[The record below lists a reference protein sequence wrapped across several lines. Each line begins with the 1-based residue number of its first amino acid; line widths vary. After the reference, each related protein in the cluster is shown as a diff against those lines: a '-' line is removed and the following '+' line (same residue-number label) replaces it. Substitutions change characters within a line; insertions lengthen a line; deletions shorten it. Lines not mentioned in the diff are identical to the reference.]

1 MVKQSLKRVDA
12 ELRESD
18 DSIQE
23 LTNDIIIEAPWNLWK
38 DLKTA
43 DNFFRSN
50 LSKSLYYTLQIRL
63 FREYIKQE
71 FSKKRSRKGAAVK
84 RAYAY
89 SKNDAKKFTDTLDV
103 LDLNQLWNTLD
114 AKSSFDSKS
123 LNDRLESVLSKN
135 INKILKNDSIS
146 TDNYME
152 SNYNDEEIESDSD
165 SDASRESS
173 DYEIEQ
179 TIDGPEEPLNDEEKN
194 KKDKNNSLNS
204 IEDKFFK
211 FDEMEAFAN
220 EELGSEEDID
230 YFDSLGEESDDS
242 VAAAEM
248 RYEDFFRDPED
259 SDTEPVENLKALTCS
274 KNLSKLDE
282 YDKQMELMLQQLEE
296 EGDGRE
302 EDEDMYR
309 DEIDLLDEPEE
320 EEDEEMELDNKG
332 HLRSRN
338 GLDNERL
345 TDTKKTKS
353 KKNKMANRSSV
364 EDDGDDEDEDD
375 GEEDDEIAQIENEL
389 VAPKHWSLMGEST
402 GKSRPRN
409 SLLDIELELPQPS
422 SIVYNSEENE
432 GQGVNGNG
440 VGEGQMEGAGGHE
453 LPLELLIIQRIKS
466 GVFDNVERKT
476 FVEDQLEALNRLNK
490 NKKEEMRP
498 EDIDYK
504 KSEMG
509 LGEVY
514 AQKYKEQFMAIDKL
528 DPHKK
533 DLNEQFARLMYKL
546 DSLSNLTFVPKRT
559 SETEKATAV
568 PMITVETPVNI
579 VVSGSS
585 PVAGEDKS
593 GSNSGLGGGS
603 SRGGRVNGIGESG
616 GDQVTDPS
624 GPLSA
629 SNVGKGQIVAAKVSR
644 SAKKRKFKNK
654 MKGLVKSG
662 RLTSD
667 QVDKIKQ
674 KMVSRNKLR
683 REDSK
688 SRKRTGL
695 TQREAIKHDM
705 KSNRRIDTAELL
717 SSVGRQSAGH

>member
-1 MVKQSLKRVDA
+1 MVKRSSKRVDA
-12 ELRESD
+12 ELRDSD
-18 DSIQE
+18 DSIQQ
-23 LTNDIIIEAPWNLWK
+23 LTNDTITEAPWNLWK

-63 FREYIKQE
+63 FREYIKKE

-114 AKSSFDSKS
+114 TKSSFDSKS

-135 INKILKNDSIS
+135 INKILKNDSND
-146 TDNYME
+146 TDDYIK
-152 SNYNDEEIESDSD
+152 SNNNDVEIDSDLD
-165 SDASRESS
+165 SDASTESS
-173 DYEIEQ
+173 AHN
-179 TIDGPEEPLNDEEKN
+179 PEEPTDGLEKPSNDEEKN
-194 KKDKNNSLNS
+194 SKAKYNSLNS

-220 EELGSEEDID
+220 EQPESEDDID

-248 RYEDFFRDPED
+248 RYSDFFRDPED
-259 SDTEPVENLKALTCS
+259 SDVESVDNMKPLTCNRDMS
-274 KNLSKLDE
+274 ELDE

-296 EGDGRE
+296 EGEGGE
-302 EDEDMYR
+302 EDQEDIYR
-309 DEIDLLDEPEE
+309 DELDLLDEPEE
-320 EEDEEMELDNKG
+320 EEEMEMDSKG
-332 HLRSRN
+332 GLMGRN
-338 GLDNERL
+338 GLDYERSS
-345 TDTKKTKS
+345 DTN
-353 KKNKMANRSSV
+353 NKRIRNNNLANRSIS
-364 EDDGDDEDEDD
+364 EDS

-402 GKSRPRN
+402 AKSRPRN

-422 SIVYNSEENE
+422 SIVYNSEVTD
-432 GQGVNGNG
+432 GPGGDGSGVS
-440 VGEGQMEGAGGHE
+440 VGQMTGVDGHQ

-476 FVEDQLEALNRLNK
+476 FIEDQLESLNRLNK
-490 NKKEEMRP
+490 NKSEEIRP

-509 LGEVY
+509 LGEIY

-559 SETEKATAV
+559 SETEKASTV
-568 PMITVETPVNI
+568 PIITVETPVSI

-585 PVAGEDKS
+585 IVNDDAN
-593 GSNSGLGGGS
+593 SNNKRLGGS
-603 SRGGRVNGIGESG
+603 GRVNGIGASG

-624 GPLSA
+624 DPLSA
-629 SNVGKGQIVAAKVSR
+629 SNIAKGPIMAAKVSR

-654 MKGLVKSG
+654 MKGLIKSG

-667 QVDKIKQ
+667 QVDKIKE
-674 KMVSRNKLR
+674 KMVNRNKLR
-683 REDSK
+683 IEDSK
-688 SRKRTGL
+688 SRKKTGL
-695 TQREAIKHDM
+695 TQREMIKHDM
-705 KSNRRIDTAELL
+705 RSNRRIDTKELL
-717 SSVGRQSAGH
+717 SNLGR

>member
-1 MVKQSLKRVDA
+1 MVKRSSKRVDA

-23 LTNDIIIEAPWNLWK
+23 LTNDNIIEAPWNLWK
-38 DLKTA
+38 DLKAA
-43 DNFFRSN
+43 DTFFRNN
-50 LSKSLYYTLQIRL
+50 LSKSLYHTLQIRL
-63 FREYIKQE
+63 FREYINQE

-89 SKNDAKKFTDTLDV
+89 SKNDAKKLMDTLDV

-114 AKSSFDSKS
+114 TKSSFDSKS

-135 INKILKNDSIS
+135 INKILKNDSND
-146 TDNYME
+146 TDNYIE
-152 SNYNDEEIESDSD
+152 FNDNDEKIDSDSD
-165 SDASRESS
+165 SAASTESS
-173 DYEIEQ
+173 AYDLEQ
-179 TIDGPEEPLNDEEKN
+179 PIDGIEEPLNDEEKN
-194 KKDKNNSLNS
+194 LKDKYNSLNS

-220 EELGSEEDID
+220 EQLDSEDDID

-248 RYEDFFRDPED
+248 KYSDFFRDPED
-259 SDTEPVENLKALTCS
+259 SEVESVENMKPLTC
-274 KNLSKLDE
+274 NRDLNELDE

-296 EGDGRE
+296 EGEGRE
-302 EDEDMYR
+302 EDEKDMYR
-309 DEIDLLDEPEE
+309 DELDLLDEPEE
-320 EEDEEMELDNKG
+320 EDDEEMDVTNKG
-332 HLRSRN
+332 GLMSRN
-338 GLDNERL
+338 GLDYEKSS
-345 TDTKKTKS
+345 DTNYQRS
-353 KKNKMANRSSV
+353 RKKNLETRDSS
-364 EDDGDDEDEDD
+364 EDS
-375 GEEDDEIAQIENEL
+375 GEEEDEIAQIENEL

-422 SIVYNSEENE
+422 STVYNS
-432 GQGVNGNG
+432 GVNNGTGEDENG
-440 VGEGQMEGAGGHE
+440 VGGGQMTGADGQQ

-476 FVEDQLEALNRLNK
+476 FIEDQLESLNRLNK
-490 NKKEEMRP
+490 NKSEEIRP

-509 LGEVY
+509 LGEIY

-533 DLNEQFARLMYKL
+533 DLNEQFAKLMYKL

-559 SETEKATAV
+559 SETEKASTV
-568 PMITVETPVNI
+568 PIITVETPVNI

-585 PVAGEDKS
+585 IVNDDGKS
-593 GSNSGLGGGS
+593 STNNRLGGS
-603 SRGGRVNGIGESG
+603 ARVNGIGESG
-616 GDQVTDPS
+616 GDQVKDPS
-624 GPLSA
+624 DPLSA
-629 SNVGKGQIVAAKVSR
+629 RNISKGPTISAKVSR

-654 MKGLVKSG
+654 MKGLIKSG

-667 QVDKIKQ
+667 QVDKIKE
-674 KMVSRNKLR
+674 KMVNRNKLR

-688 SRKRTGL
+688 SRKKTGL
-695 TQREAIKHDM
+695 TQREMIKHDM
-705 KSNRRIDTAELL
+705 KSNRRIDTNELL
-717 SSVGRQSAGH
+717 SNVGR